1 MEIQNVMLIAVIG
14 ILLGS
19 MGTWIAKKRTETML
33 MEQIHNRDRE
43 ITELTMLETEM
54 EIKLRDQQKNYEDKR
69 ALIIE
74 NKELMKSEFQNIAS
88 KIMEEKAV
96 SFTLQNKVNIGNI
109 LEPLREQIGDFKKRV
124 EDVYD
129 KESQGRA
136 ALINEIANLKSLNLK
151 MSDDAVALTKALKG
165 DNKVQ
170 GDWGQLVLE
179 RVFELSGLERGRE
192 YEIQVHTHNSEGDR
206 FYPDA
211 IVKLPN
217 CRDVI
222 VDSKMSLVAYEQ
234 YCSASNEDERTL
246 ALKNHLLSVRRHVK
260 ELSEKNYDQLEEVT
274 SLDFVLMFIPVEPAF
289 ILGIKEDPSLYTDAI
304 KKNIILVSP
313 TTCLLALKTI
323 AHTWK
328 VEKQQKNSEEIA
340 QKAGDL
346 FDKFCTFLVCFQ
358 EIGDALKRARDRYD
372 QSLKYLSNGNGNL
385 IKRAEEL
392 KVIGAS
398 GKKQIPST
406 FLEQCGLNSSG
417 NKLSSLDMNNDGPNG
432 ALK

>member
-1 MEIQNVMLIAVIG
+1 MEIQNVVLIASIG
-14 ILLGS
+14 ILLGT
-19 MGTWIAKKRTETML
+19 MGTWIVKKRAETIMR
-33 MEQIHNRDRE
+33 EQIHNRDIE

-54 EIKLRDQQKNYEDKR
+54 ETRLRDQQKSFDEKM
-69 ALIIE
+69 ALLNESKDI
-74 NKELMKSEFQNIAS
+74 MKLEFESLAS
-88 KIMEEKAV
+88 KIMEEKTK
-96 SFTLQNKVNIGNI
+96 SFTIQNKENMSII
-109 LEPLREQIGDFKKRV
+109 LDPLKEQIGEFKKRV

-136 ALINEIANLKSLNLK
+136 ALVNEIANLKSLNLK
-151 MSDDAVALTKALKG
+151 ISDDAVALTQALKG
-165 DNKVQ
+165 DNKIQ

-192 YEIQVHTHNSEGDR
+192 YEIQVHTHNLAGDH

-211 IVKLPN
+211 IVKLPKR
-217 CRDVI
+217 RDVI

-234 YCSASNEDERTL
+234 YCSAPNDEERAL

-274 SLDFVLMFIPVEPAF
+274 SLDFVLLFIPVEPAF
-289 ILGIKEDPSLYTDAI
+289 ILAIKEDSCLYADAI

-340 QKAGDL
+340 QRAGDL
-346 FDKFCTFLVCFQ
+346 FDKFCMFLNSFQ
-358 EIGDALKRARDRYD
+358 EIGDALKRAQDRYD
-372 QSLKYLSNGNGNL
+372 QSLKYLANGKGNL

-392 KVIGAS
+392 KAIGVS
-398 GKKQIPST
+398 GKKQIPSNL
-406 FLEQCGLNSSG
+406 LEQCGLDSPESNVSSPDKSKDDQKG
-417 NKLSSLDMNNDGPNG
+417 DVK
-432 ALK
+432 

>member
-1 MEIQNVMLIAVIG
+1 MEIQNVVLITLIG

-19 MGTWIAKKRTETML
+19 MGTWIVKKRAETIMR
-33 MEQIHNRDRE
+33 EQIHNRDME

-54 EIKLRDQQKNYEDKR
+54 ETRLRDQQKSFEDKM
-69 ALIIE
+69 ALLNESKGIMKFEFE
-74 NKELMKSEFQNIAS
+74 NLAS
-88 KIMEEKAV
+88 KIMEEKTK
-96 SFTLQNKVNIGNI
+96 SFTMQNKENMSII
-109 LEPLREQIGDFKKRV
+109 LDPLKEQIGEFKKRV

-136 ALINEIANLKSLNLK
+136 ALTNEITNLKNLNLK
-151 MSDDAVALTKALKG
+151 ISDDAIALTKALKG

-170 GDWGQLVLE
+170 GDWGQMILE
-179 RVFELSGLERGRE
+179 RVFELSGLEKGRE
-192 YEIQVHTHNSEGDR
+192 YEIQVHTHNSEGDH

-211 IVKLPN
+211 IVKLPK

-234 YCSASNEDERTL
+234 FCSAQNDEERDL
-246 ALKNHLLSVRRHVK
+246 ALKSHLLSVRRHVK

-274 SLDFVLMFIPVEPAF
+274 SLDFVLLFIPVEPAF
-289 ILGIKEDPSLYTDAI
+289 VLAIKEDPYLYADAI

-340 QKAGDL
+340 QRAGDL
-346 FDKFCTFLVCFQ
+346 YDKFCMFLNSFQ
-358 EIGDALKRARDRYD
+358 EIGDALKRAQERYE
-372 QSLKYLSNGNGNL
+372 QSVKHLAIGKGNL

-392 KVIGAS
+392 KAIGVS
-398 GKKQIPST
+398 GKKQIPSNL
-406 FLEQCGLNSSG
+406 LEQCGLDPHG
-417 NKLSSLDMNNDGPNG
+417 NEVSPTKIDKDGLNG
-432 ALK
+432 ELK